1 MIYEYKK
8 QGLLIVGAK
17 QTSKYLSED
26 KLIKIYLAEDAENYV
41 IKDIKATANS
51 KNIEIIMI
59 DSMKKLGKECGITVS
74 CATAGVLTRKDQW
87 LFLSSFLVYR

>member
-1 MIYEYKK
+1 MISEYKK

-26 KLIKIYLAEDAENYV
+26 KLSKIYIAEDAENYV
-41 IKDIKATANS
+41 TKDIRAIANS

-74 CATAGVLTRKDQW
+74 CATAGVLAKIDE
-87 LFLSSFLVYR
+87 